1 MSESFA
7 SRVSRLVSGGFNA
20 MIDAVENASPE
31 IVMEQAI
38 REMDQ
43 AIADIRGELGRV
55 VADKH
60 RASKKLLEDNER
72 HEQLSAQIKVAVD
85 QKRDDLAA
93 AAISRQMDIEAQ
105 IPVLETAVADA
116 SDKEKELESYIN
128 ALKAK
133 QRDMRLELNRYQESK
148 KAEQNTVTS
157 SANTGNDQAD
167 KATQAFERAMGQ
179 ATNLPSGMHQ
189 GGDDAKLA
197 ELEKLARD
205 NRVQERLAAIKSRQ
219 NDA

>member
-31 IVMEQAI
+31 MVMEQAI

-43 AIADIRGELGRV
+43 AVADIRGELGQV

-133 QRDMRLELNRYQESK
+133 QRDMRLELKRYQESK
-148 KAEQNTVTS
+148 KAEHNAA
-157 SANTGNDQAD
+157 ANSVNSGNDQAD

-179 ATNLPSGMHQ
+179 ATNLPSGLHQ
-189 GGDDAKLA
+189 AGDDAKLA

>member
-148 KAEQNTVTS
+148 KAEQNTVANST
-157 SANTGNDQAD
+157 NTGNDQAD

-189 GGDDAKLA
+189 GGGDAKLA

>member
-43 AIADIRGELGRV
+43 AVADIRSELGQV
-55 VADKH
+55 VANKH
-60 RASKKLLEDNER
+60 RANKKLLEDNDR

-105 IPVLETAVADA
+105 IPVLEAAVLDA

-133 QRDMRLELNRYQESK
+133 QRDMRAELQRYQSSK
-148 KAEQNTVTS
+148 KAEQSTIST
-157 SANTGNDQAD
+157 SANSGNDQAD

-179 ATNLPSGMHQ
+179 ATNLPSGLHH

-205 NRVQERLAAIKSRQ
+205 NRVQERLAAIKTRHKDS
-219 NDA
+219 